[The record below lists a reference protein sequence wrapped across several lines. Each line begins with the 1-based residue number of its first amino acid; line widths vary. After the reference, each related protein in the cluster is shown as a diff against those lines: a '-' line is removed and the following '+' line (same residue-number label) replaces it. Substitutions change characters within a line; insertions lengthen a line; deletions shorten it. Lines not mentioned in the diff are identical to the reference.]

1 MARVA
6 VVEDGLARHLAHC
19 APRHPERPDRVE
31 AIRAHLSATPGLRE
45 LTRLAPLPVD
55 DGDLLRVHDAQH
67 IARVAAMCA
76 AGGGHFDADTYAT
89 PASDVAAR
97 VAAGGTVRA
106 VEAVVSGEF
115 DATFA
120 VLRPPGHHATVSR
133 AMGFCLYNNVAVA
146 VQHARAVLGI
156 GHVAIVDI
164 DVHHG
169 NGSEATFW
177 NDPDVLYTS
186 LHQYPFYPGTG
197 AAGDRGG
204 AQANGL
210 TLNVPLPGGTSAQ
223 AWLRAFD
230 GVVLPALQAFEPE
243 LVVVSCGFDAHRDD
257 PLAELQLDT
266 RTYSVVADRLASLT
280 APAGGRTAWILE
292 GGYDLGAL
300 TTSIEAVLKVLVA
313 A

>member
-1 MARVA
+1 VARVA
-6 VVEDGLARHLAHC
+6 VVEDGRHVAHLF
-19 APRHPERPDRVE
+19 PGHPERPDRVE
-31 AIRAHLSATPGLRE
+31 AIRAHLASAPGPRDLP
-45 LTRLAPLPVD
+45 RLGAEAAD
-55 DGDLLRVHDAQH
+55 DDELLRVHDRAH

-89 PASDVAAR
+89 AASDLVAR
-97 VAAGGTVRA
+97 VAAGGAVRA
-106 VEAVVSGEF
+106 VAAVAAGEF

-120 VLRPPGHHATVSR
+120 VVRPPGHHATVDS

-146 VQHARAVLGI
+146 VQHARAVLGV

-177 NDPDVLYTS
+177 NDPNVLYTS
-186 LHQYPFYPGTG
+186 LHESPFYPGTG

-204 AQANGL
+204 AGASGL
-210 TLNVPLPGGTSAQ
+210 TVNVPLPARTSAET
-223 AWLRAFD
+223 WLQSFD
-230 GVVLPALQAFEPE
+230 DAVLPAVCAFEPE

-257 PLAELQLDT
+257 PLADLLLDT
-266 RTYSVVADRLASLT
+266 QTYAAVAERLVGLNEL
-280 APAGGRTAWILE
+280 PAGGRTAWVLE
-292 GGYDLGAL
+292 GGYDLDAL
-300 TTSIEAVLKVLVA
+300 AASTQAVLGVLSA